1 MFSGEYR
8 EVFKSTYFED
18 HLRMAASVVCPET
31 YLEPFQTS
39 MMALFYENSQ
49 RLLAV
54 SYFRKKNLSEMFD
67 WVLNTCS

>member
-1 MFSGEYR
+1 
-8 EVFKSTYFED
+8 
-18 HLRMAASVVCPET
+18 MAASVVCPET

-39 MMALFYENSQ
+39 MMAFFYENSQ

-54 SYFRKKNLSEMFD
+54 SYFRKENLSEMFD